1 MRGHSITPE
10 KRMEILALPKELPAS
25 EVAGS
30 CEVSKSTV
38 TLVRRMAEQARFE
51 MSSAL
56 SRRRLLGFA
65 AGSGL
70 AATMPGCAVP
80 ERGPTVPAGSAA
92 HATVLGIPNE
102 RFFTASD
109 VTPLETEFQ
118 DAIARLRRT
127 RGLASDQPMPELN
140 LLAVSG
146 GGENG
151 AFGAG
156 LLCGWSEHG
165 GRPTFELVTGV
176 STGALMAPF
185 AYLGTSYDPPLST
198 MYTGLTLDKVMT
210 KRAITAALFDDS
222 LADNHP
228 LFVTISSYVNDS
240 MMAAIAKAYDDGR
253 LLLIGST
260 DLDAQ
265 QPVIWNVGAI
275 AKSGHPR
282 ALDTIRRILLA
293 SSAMP
298 AAFPPTMFDV
308 TLDGKPYQEMHVD
321 GGAFAQTF
329 LYPATVMRQR
339 EARMRAGEQVIPVRA
354 YVIRNG
360 RLDPD
365 WASIDRRTLSIA
377 ERAISTMTTASG
389 YNDVVRIYNNTQRDG
404 IEYNLAYIGTDFTQ
418 ELPAPFDS
426 GYMRALYDYGF
437 QRGRQGYAWAH
448 KPPLT

>member
-1 MRGHSITPE
+1 MFRHP
-10 KRMEILALPKELPAS
+10 
-25 EVAGS
+25 
-30 CEVSKSTV
+30 
-38 TLVRRMAEQARFE
+38 
-51 MSSAL
+51 
-56 SRRRLLGFA
+56 SRRRLLGLA
-65 AGSGL
+65 AGGSV
-70 AATMPGCAVP
+70 AAVLPGCASP
-80 ERGPTVPAGSAA
+80 ERRPSVPAGEAT
-92 HATVLGIPNE
+92 HATVLGIANE
-102 RFFTASD
+102 RFFPATGVA
-109 VTPLETEFQ
+109 PLEAEFN
-118 DAIARLRRT
+118 DAVTRLRRT
-127 RGLASDQPMPELN
+127 RGLAANAPMPELN

-156 LLCGWSEHG
+156 LLCGWTEHG

-176 STGALMAPF
+176 STGALIAPF
-185 AYLGTSYDPPLST
+185 AYLGTDYDPQLST
-198 MYTGLTLDKVMT
+198 MYTGLTPDKVLV
-210 KRAITAALFDDS
+210 KRGLINGALFEDA

-228 LFVTISSYVNDS
+228 LFVTISGYVNDRL
-240 MMAAIAKAYDDGR
+240 MAAMAKAYGEGR

-275 AKSGHPR
+275 ARSGHPR

-308 TLDGKPYQEMHVD
+308 TLDGKAYEEMHVD

-329 LYPATVMRQR
+329 LYPAAVMRQR
-339 EARMRAGEQVIPVRA
+339 QARMQAGEPVIPVRA

-377 ERAISTMTTASG
+377 ERAISTMTAASG
-389 YNDVVRIYNNTQRDG
+389 YNDVVRIYNNAERDG
-404 IEYNLAYIGTDFTQ
+404 IEYNLAFIGTDFTQ
-418 ELPAPFDS
+418 KLPAPFDQT
-426 GYMRALYDYGF
+426 YMRALYDYGY

-448 KPPLT
+448 KPPLS

>member
-1 MRGHSITPE
+1 
-10 KRMEILALPKELPAS
+10 
-25 EVAGS
+25 
-30 CEVSKSTV
+30 
-38 TLVRRMAEQARFE
+38 
-51 MSSAL
+51 MSRHP

-65 AGSGL
+65 AGGSV
-70 AATMPGCAVP
+70 AALLPGCTSP
-80 ERGPTVPAGSAA
+80 QRGPSVPIGGAA

-102 RFFTASD
+102 RFFPATGIA
-109 VTPLETEFQ
+109 PMEAEFN
-118 DAIARLRRT
+118 AAVVRLRQT
-127 RGLASDQPMPELN
+127 RGLAGNAEMPQLN

-156 LLCGWSEHG
+156 LLCGWTQHG
-165 GRPTFELVTGV
+165 GRPTFELVTGI

-185 AYLGTSYDPPLST
+185 AYLGTGYDAPLST
-198 MYTGLTLDKVMT
+198 MYTGLTQDKVLV
-210 KRAITAALFDDS
+210 KRAITAALFDDA

-228 LFVTISSYVNDS
+228 LFVTISGYVDDS
-240 MMAAIAKAYDDGR
+240 LMSAIAKAYDGGR
-253 LLLIGST
+253 LLLIAST

-329 LYPATVMRQR
+329 LYPAAVMRQR
-339 EARMRAGEQVIPVRA
+339 EARMRAGEPVIPVRA

-365 WASIDRRTLSIA
+365 WASVDRRTLSIA

-389 YNDVVRIYNNTQRDG
+389 FNDVVRIYNNTQRDG
-404 IEYNLAYIGTDFTQ
+404 IEFNLAFIGTDFTHK
-418 ELPAPFDS
+418 LPAPFDT

-437 QRGRQGYAWAH
+437 ERGRRGYAWAD
-448 KPPLT
+448 KPPLS

>member
-1 MRGHSITPE
+1 MPSQP
-10 KRMEILALPKELPAS
+10 
-25 EVAGS
+25 
-30 CEVSKSTV
+30 
-38 TLVRRMAEQARFE
+38 
-51 MSSAL
+51 
-56 SRRRLLGFA
+56 SRRGLFGLA
-65 AGSGL
+65 AGSSI
-70 AATMPGCAVP
+70 AALLPGCASP
-80 ERGPTVPAGSAA
+80 ERGPSVPVGGAT

-102 RFFTASD
+102 RFFPATGVA
-109 VTPLETEFQ
+109 PLEVEFN
-118 DAIARLRRT
+118 DAVARLRRT
-127 RGLASDQPMPELN
+127 RGLASNKSMPELN

-165 GRPTFELVTGV
+165 DRPTFELVTGI

-185 AYLGTSYDPPLST
+185 AYLGTSYDAPLST
-198 MYTGLTLDKVMT
+198 MYTGLTPDKVLV
-210 KRAITAALFDDS
+210 KRPITAALFDDA

-228 LFVTISSYVNDS
+228 LFMTISGYVNDS
-240 MMAAIAKAYDDGR
+240 LMAAMAKAYDEGR
-253 LLLIGST
+253 LLLIAST

-265 QPVIWNVGAI
+265 QPVFWNVGAI
-275 AKSGHPR
+275 ARSGHPR

-329 LYPATVMRQR
+329 LYPASVMRQR
-339 EARMRAGEQVIPVRA
+339 EARMRAGQPVIPVRA

-365 WASIDRRTLSIA
+365 WASVDRRTLTIA

-389 YNDVVRIYNNTQRDG
+389 YNDVVRIYNNAQRDD
-404 IEYNLAYIGTDFTQ
+404 IEYNLAFIGTDFTQ
-418 ELPAPFDS
+418 KLPTPFDTA
-426 GYMRALYDYGF
+426 YMRALYDYGY
-437 QRGRQGYAWAH
+437 QRGRRGYSWAH
-448 KPPLT
+448 KPPLS